1 MSGTNAGRP
10 KTSSR
15 HIKFSDGSVTVLV
28 NDCNQGVFYS
38 KKYKDE
44 HSKMYADMFLYLP
57 WQDEE
62 EFLGEAKISEVA
74 CEALWDE
81 FGEMA
86 LDLKEQLRLMIR
98 NSRLA

>member
-44 HSKMYADMFLYLP
+44 HSKMYANLFLYLP
-57 WQDEE
+57 WQNEK
-62 EFLGEAKISEVA
+62 EFLGESSRSEEVCQA
-74 CEALWDE
+74 IWDCVSPSE
-81 FGEMA
+81 TPFC
-86 LDLKEQLRLMIR
+86 LSSVFSLTI
-98 NSRLA
+98 